1 MSTKKTSMLPFI
13 RLPAVLVAALCVL
26 ISTTAFVAVSANEQH
41 YAKADEATHVT
52 VRVGA
57 SLGLQSA
64 PSDPYGFVQHHAYE
78 GLVIWR
84 DAFNNMSEA
93 LRTTRDHKVV
103 TLELVVFEN
112 YGRFS
117 YVNPA
122 DEIFMREQVMNMSLD
137 ESLDFILPPVGCP
150 WGTVLRN
157 MSLLTGHV
165 PFTIGI
171 ADSREY
177 WYRLS
182 GSYGAP
188 TSTLFVMR
196 SAMPYLR
203 MQGARTSY
211 VIRMKETF
219 QAEMCQGY
227 IDNAPYH
234 ELTVTHTESV
244 PFDYNTF
251 GKPTSD
257 SDKVMWDRITDDVIA
272 KRDDVLVVCDY
283 GEASQYI
290 ISLLKRKNYTPKA
303 ILLSYKYAEFKDTSL
318 ADFVL
323 VPQSYHHD
331 AGYPAQDNFFNSQQY
346 DDVVYAQFGHR
357 ADYNNAQATLA
368 GFLLSNAIMKA
379 FNSSDKASV
388 EQALR
393 SEQLISFMGRTQF
406 DQNRRQ
412 LMDNL
417 VVQRRAGADA
427 VIGPAVAARATI
439 IYPMPKWG
447 ERSFLRKWGHW
458 TEIVGTVLMSV
469 GVVLSIGL
477 CVFLFVYREYPV
489 IVASSPLFCGLMLAG
504 SIVIYVSN
512 IFWMPNLAS
521 GVVCNLRAWL
531 MPIGFMLQFGS
542 LVAKTHR
549 VSRLFNIRTL
559 KVIAISNTQV
569 LAVVLALIGFQCVLS
584 LLMTFVGK
592 IHSDVHVVDV
602 WRPSLN
608 YYECVSNHSLK
619 YMYGVNLAC
628 AFLLLVY
635 GSYLA
640 VRVSDVPWQIY
651 NESVVIHYATYTMVF
666 SSVAAAII
674 QLAVPQRFI
683 AYFVMSL
690 FMFSGPC
697 LTLSFLFYSKYRL
710 IYNPYSDSSYSPGNH
725 HARSA
730 SGSVVGRH
738 GGGHSSSKQPSRPVN
753 GSTNFSTT
761 TTTSSGG
768 GNSVMDRSPSAS
780 PQTSPSHLRRH
791 DYSVPP
797 SSGTTAGAVASS
809 SQSPRRT
816 SMLGQ
821 RTSINLT
828 ATTSSAVEM
837 TDRSKKATNDND
849 KVEVNDV
856 RDDKPTYDDLYQAVV
871 ASTQEK
877 RRLRKKIKKLK
888 AVIKGTTKD

>member
-1 MSTKKTSMLPFI
+1 MIGLV
-13 RLPAVLVAALCVL
+13 RLSFALFAAAALCL
-26 ISTTAFVAVSANEQH
+26 STAVDASERNIMVS
-41 YAKADEATHVT
+41 EATHVT
-52 VRVGA
+52 IRVGA

-64 PSDPYGFVQHHAYE
+64 ASDPYGFVQHHAYE
-78 GLVIWR
+78 GLVLWR
-84 DAFNNMSEA
+84 DAFNGMNEA
-93 LRTTRDHKVV
+93 LRTTRDNRIV

-117 YVNPA
+117 YFNPA
-122 DEIFMREQVMNMSLD
+122 DEIFMREQVYNMSMD
-137 ESLDFILPPVGCP
+137 ESLDFILPPVGSP

-157 MSLLTGHV
+157 MSLNTGRV

-171 ADSREY
+171 ADSREF
-177 WYRLS
+177 WYRLP

-211 VIRMKETF
+211 VIRMQETF
-219 QAEMCQGY
+219 QAEMCQGF

-234 ELTVTHTESV
+234 ELSVTHTETV
-244 PFDYNTF
+244 PFDYVTF

-257 SDKVMWDRITDDVIA
+257 ADKATWDRVTDDVI
-272 KRDDVLVVCDY
+272 KRKDDVLVICDY

-290 ISLLKRKNYTPKA
+290 IGLLKQKHYTPKA

-318 ADFVL
+318 ADYVM
-323 VPQSYHHD
+323 VPQSYHRD
-331 AGYPAQDNFFNSQQY
+331 AGYAAQDNFLNCQQY
-346 DDVVYAQFGHR
+346 DEEINARFGHG

-368 GFLLSNAIMKA
+368 GFLLSNAILKA

-388 EQALR
+388 EQTLR
-393 SEQLISFMGRTQF
+393 SEQLMSFMGRTQF

-427 VIGPAVAARATI
+427 VIGPAIAARATI
-439 IYPMPKWG
+439 IYPMPKWE
-447 ERSFLRKWGHW
+447 ERFFSRKWGHW
-458 TEIVGTVLMSV
+458 TEIISTVLMSI
-469 GVVLSIGL
+469 GVVLSLVL
-477 CVFLFVYREYPV
+477 CALLFAYRKNPV
-489 IVASSPLFCGLMLAG
+489 IFASSPMFCALMLAG

-521 GVVCNLRAWL
+521 DVVCNLRAWI

-549 VSRLFNIRTL
+549 ISRLFNERSL
-559 KVIAISNTQV
+559 KVLSISNAQV
-569 LAVVLALIGFQCVLS
+569 LVIVVALIGFQCVLS
-584 LLMTFVGK
+584 LLMTVVGK

-608 YYECVSNHSLK
+608 YHECVSKPSLK
-619 YMYGVNLAC
+619 YMYGVNLGC

-674 QLAVPQRFI
+674 QLAVAQRFI

-710 IYNPYSDSSYSPGNH
+710 IYDPYSDSSQSNSWPTPGGH
-725 HARSA
+725 HARAGSA
-730 SGSVVGRH
+730 GSTGRH
-738 GGGHSSSKQPSRPVN
+738 GGASSKPSRPVN
-753 GSTNFSTT
+753 GSANFS

-768 GNSVMDRSPSAS
+768 GAVAERSPPSS
-780 PQTSPSHLRRH
+780 PPRNAPGKKRH

-797 SSGTTAGAVASS
+797 TPSTHIRSDSLADGSSAAAAYSV
-809 SQSPRRT
+809 QSPRRSST
-816 SMLGQ
+816 LGHHM
-821 RTSINLT
+821 
-828 ATTSSAVEM
+828 SSGTKSVEM
-837 TDRSKKATNDND
+837 TDWTKTAEEDNHD
-849 KVEVNDV
+849 GEAGDG
-856 RDDKPTYDDLYQAVV
+856 DGPTYDQLWQAFES
-871 ASTQEK
+871 AEQEK
-877 RRLRKKIKKLK
+877 RRLRKKIKKLRAALRETSAE
-888 AVIKGTTKD
+888 AVRS